1 MQERQERTPACTH
14 THTHNTHTHTAHTH
28 THMGTHT
35 HTPHT
40 HTHTHTHTRAHTH
53 THTHTYAAVRRAL
66 WQLLTC
72 DTAAQISRQ
81 RKRNQLLPHLCA
93 GVWVCVSS
101 GVTTYSKMS
110 FACSFCCH
118 CWRLTTTANTLT
130 LEALIMEIKNLA
142 NM

>member
-1 MQERQERTPACTH
+1 VQFSDFYSETVIKVQQHKTTPKPQTASLNQNNKFKQACKSDKSALQH
-14 THTHNTHTHTAHTH
+14 L
-28 THMGTHT
+28 
-35 HTPHT
+35 
-40 HTHTHTHTRAHTH
+40 H